1 MPHRPSGPHEP
12 AKPPL
17 NLIEI
22 PLVRPAAGRAQ
33 AQPSRSREYWK
44 DYYRTHDE
52 SSAQLKETVTLL
64 NRSQKFQEV
73 YEALLGYLT
82 YRNTNREPWMY
93 EAMALAIEMNKGK
106 PEDVKKTLGYA
117 ADMALETRNPNDL
130 VSVADLLFLHK
141 AYERVGPL
149 LDLAA
154 EKVPHRSE
162 PLIMSINLARVTKD
176 PKRMGDAV
184 ARLLELG
191 WPGDDDRIRLEA
203 RQQAESLAKTLREEG
218 RDDEAEALLAR
229 LPEAEARDL
238 FLRLTW
244 VGDAD
249 LDLVVEE
256 PLGATARYQTPRTVF
271 GGSILK
277 NGYGSH
283 PEEVYVCPRAF
294 DGDYTIRVETIA
306 TDPPSR
312 SRRRPSRSS
321 PRGDAR
327 RAEAGPDDQAR
338 PGDDPGRGLLERGA
352 TEDDLALRRPR
363 PGTSSRTPRSG
374 RPSPPPPPRR
384 KRRGPKKR
392 SAVNAARS
400 GRRLKT
406 KP

>member
-1 MPHRPSGPHEP
+1 M
-12 AKPPL
+12 
-17 NLIEI
+17 
-22 PLVRPAAGRAQ
+22 
-33 AQPSRSREYWK
+33 
-44 DYYRTHDE
+44 
-52 SSAQLKETVTLL
+52 
-64 NRSQKFQEV
+64 
-73 YEALLGYLT
+73 
-82 YRNTNREPWMY
+82 
-93 EAMALAIEMNKGK
+93 
-106 PEDVKKTLGYA
+106 
-117 ADMALETRNPNDL
+117 
-130 VSVADLLFLHK
+130 ADLLFLHK

-162 PLIMSINLARVTKD
+162 PLIMSINLARATKD

-184 ARLLELG
+184 SRLLELG

-306 TDPPSR
+306 TDPDKPVTQATLEIIT
-312 SRRRPSRSS
+312 

-352 TEDDLALRRPR
+352 TENDPALYRPR
-363 PGTSSRTPRSG
+363 L
-374 RPSPPPPPRR
+374 
-384 KRRGPKKR
+384 
-392 SAVNAARS
+392 
-400 GRRLKT
+400 GRRQE
-406 KP
+406 PREAEG

>member
-1 MPHRPSGPHEP
+1 M
-12 AKPPL
+12 
-17 NLIEI
+17 
-22 PLVRPAAGRAQ
+22 
-33 AQPSRSREYWK
+33 
-44 DYYRTHDE
+44 
-52 SSAQLKETVTLL
+52 KETVTLL

-82 YRNTNREPWMY
+82 YRNSNREPWMY
-93 EAMALAIEMNKGK
+93 EAMALAIKMNKGK

-117 ADMALETRNPNDL
+117 ADMAIETGNPNDL
-130 VSVADLLFLHK
+130 VSVADLLLLNK

-162 PLIMSINLARVTKD
+162 PLIMSINLARATKD

-184 ARLLELG
+184 TRLLELG

-238 FLRLTW
+238 FVRLTW
-244 VGDAD
+244 VGEAD

-256 PLGATARYQTPRTVF
+256 PLGATAHYQTPRTVF
-271 GGSILK
+271 GGSMLK

-283 PEEVYVCPRAF
+283 PEEIYVCPRAF

-306 TDPPSR
+306 TDPEKPVTQATLEIITHEGTPDEQKQVR
-312 SRRRPSRSS
+312 TIKL
-321 PRGDAR
+321 
-327 RAEAGPDDQAR
+327 GP
-338 PGDDPGRGLLERGA
+338 A
-352 TEDDLALRRPR
+352 T
-363 PGTSSRTPRSG
+363 TPVVVSLKG
-374 RPSPPPPPRR
+374 GRR
-384 KRRGPKKR
+384 KVTLPYVVPAWQVASKPAKPKDKPAAPAASKGSRPEKR
-392 SAVNAARS
+392 SAS
-400 GRRLKT
+400 PK
-406 KP
+406 K

>member
-1 MPHRPSGPHEP
+1 M
-12 AKPPL
+12 K
-17 NLIEI
+17 
-22 PLVRPAAGRAQ
+22 
-33 AQPSRSREYWK
+33 
-44 DYYRTHDE
+44 
-52 SSAQLKETVTLL
+52 TVALL
-64 NRSQKFQEV
+64 NQSRKFQEV

-82 YRNTNREPWMY
+82 YRHSNREPWMY

-106 PEDVKKTLGYA
+106 PEEVKKTLGYA
-117 ADMALETRNPNDL
+117 ADMAFQTRNPNDL
-130 VSVADLLFLHK
+130 VSVADLLYLHK
-141 AYERVGPL
+141 TYERVGPL
-149 LDLAA
+149 LDMAA

-162 PLIMSINLARVTKD
+162 PLIMSINLARATKD

-184 ARLLELG
+184 EKLLELG

-277 NGYGSH
+277 NGYGTH
-283 PEEVYVCPRAF
+283 PEEIYVCPRAF

-306 TDPPSR
+306 TDEKKPVTQATLETIVHEGTPGEQKQVR
-312 SRRRPSRSS
+312 TIKF
-321 PRGDAR
+321 
-327 RAEAGPDDQAR
+327 GP
-338 PGDDPGRGLLERGA
+338 A
-352 TEDDLALRRPR
+352 T
-363 PGTSSRTPRSG
+363 TPVVISLKG
-374 RPSPPPPPRR
+374 GRR
-384 KRRGPKKR
+384 KSVMPYVVPTLQFVKNPAKRKGKPAAPAVSKESQPKDAAGGQRDQKR
-392 SAVNAARS
+392 SAV
-400 GRRLKT
+400 KT

>member
-1 MPHRPSGPHEP
+1 M
-12 AKPPL
+12 
-17 NLIEI
+17 
-22 PLVRPAAGRAQ
+22 RPAAGRAQ
-33 AQPSRSREYWK
+33 GQPSRSREYWK

-52 SSAQLKETVTLL
+52 SSEQLKETVTLL
-64 NRSQKFQEV
+64 NRSQKYQEV

-82 YRNTNREPWMY
+82 HRNSNREPWMY

-117 ADMALETRNPNDL
+117 ADMAFKTGNPNDL

-141 AYERVGPL
+141 TYERVGPL
-149 LDLAA
+149 LDMAA

-162 PLIMSINLARVTKD
+162 PLIMSINLARATRD

-184 ARLLELG
+184 QRLLELG
-191 WPGDDDRIRLEA
+191 WPGDDDRFRLEA
-203 RQQAESLAKTLREEG
+203 RQQAESLAKRLREDG
-218 RDDEAEALLAR
+218 RDDEAEALMAR

-277 NGYGSH
+277 NGYGTH

-306 TDPPSR
+306 VDPKTPVMQ
-312 SRRRPSRSS
+312 
-321 PRGDAR
+321 ATL
-327 RAEAGPDDQAR
+327 EAILHEGAPDEQKQVRTIKLGPA
-338 PGDDPGRGLLERGA
+338 A
-352 TEDDLALRRPR
+352 TPVVISLK
-363 PGTSSRTPRSG
+363 GG
-374 RPSPPPPPRR
+374 RR
-384 KRRGPKKR
+384 KTTLPYVVPTQQSIKDAATRKGKPAPPAASKESRPKG
-392 SAVNAARS
+392 AAG
-400 GRRLKT
+400 GRRDEKRPAVGT

>member
-1 MPHRPSGPHEP
+1 MPRPRQSDRNAPPSIIP
-12 AKPPL
+12 AQPEKPPQ

-22 PLVRPAAGRAQ
+22 PLVRPAAGQAQ
-33 AQPSRSREYWK
+33 ARPSRSREYWK
-44 DYYRTHDE
+44 NYYRTHDE
-52 SSAQLKETVTLL
+52 SAAQLKETITLL

-82 YRNTNREPWMY
+82 HRGVNREPWMY
-93 EAMALAIEMNKGK
+93 EAMALAIKMNKGK
-106 PEDVKKTLGYA
+106 PEDVKTTLGYA

-130 VSVADLLFLHK
+130 VSVADLLFLNK
-141 AYERVGPL
+141 SYERVGTL

-176 PKRMGDAV
+176 PKRMGDTV
-184 ARLLELG
+184 VKLLELG

-203 RQQAESLAKTLREEG
+203 RQQAESLARTLHEEG

-238 FLRLTW
+238 FVRLSW

-277 NGYGSH
+277 NGYGRH

-294 DGDYTIRVETIA
+294 DGNYTIRVETIA
-306 TDPPSR
+306 ADP
-312 SRRRPSRSS
+312 
-321 PRGDAR
+321 
-327 RAEAGPDDQAR
+327 AR
-338 PGDDPGRGLLERGA
+338 PVTQATLETILHEGAPDEQRQVRTIKLGLA
-352 TEDDLALRRPR
+352 T
-363 PGTSSRTPRSG
+363 TPVVVTLMG
-374 RPSPPPPPRR
+374 GRR
-384 KRRGPKKR
+384 KTALPFLAPAWEVVKNPAKR
-392 SAVNAARS
+392 KDKPVPPAASKGSR
-400 GRRLKT
+400 
-406 KP
+406 P